1 MQIADLADA
10 ARRFAPINDGLT
22 GNVYRCA
29 ARLTDGLFL
38 PCVAVRSSEPNVDLA
53 LRRFEETRADA
64 ALPVHERRFS
74 ARMQY
79 RDVVRS
85 FITSGSSVDWYLI
98 SSLEPSD
105 FALDPERLGEIRGET
120 SMGWTRFVC
129 VMRDGSE
136 FAFGTPWNIEFFFMP
151 PGYTARDVVRI
162 LPDEAR
168 GEPVYKDRPFFT
180 CYLET
185 AI

>member
-1 MQIADLADA
+1 MQIAELAAA
-10 ARRFAPINDGLT
+10 ARRVIPINDGTT

-29 ARLTDGLFL
+29 ARLIDGLFL
-38 PCVAVRSSEPNVDLA
+38 PCVAVRSSEPTVDLA

-64 ALPVHERRFS
+64 ALPARQRRFGS
-74 ARMQY
+74 GMTY
-79 RDVVRS
+79 RDIVRS
-85 FITSGSSVDWYLI
+85 LTTTGSSIDWYQI
-98 SSLEPSD
+98 ASLEPSD
-105 FALDPERLGEIRGET
+105 FAIAPERLREIKGET

-129 VMRDGSE
+129 VMQDGCE
-136 FAFGTPWNIEFFFMP
+136 FSFGTSWNIEFFHMP
-151 PGYTARDVVRI
+151 AGYTAHDVVRI

-180 CYLET
+180 CYLEA

>member
-1 MQIADLADA
+1 MQVAELAEA

-38 PCVAVRSSEPNVDLA
+38 PCVALCSSEPTVDLA
-53 LRRFEETRADA
+53 LRRFDETREDA
-64 ALPVHERRFS
+64 MLPVRRQ
-74 ARMQY
+74 RYGNGMRY
-79 RDVVRS
+79 RDIVRN
-85 FITSGSSVDWYLI
+85 FVAAGSTLDWYHIAELTE
-98 SSLEPSD
+98 SA
-105 FALDPERLGEIRGET
+105 FALAPERLSEIKGET

-129 VMRDGSE
+129 VMRDGGE
-136 FAFGTPWNIEFFFMP
+136 FSFGTPWNIEFFSMP
-151 PGYTARDVVRI
+151 PGYTAQDVVRI

-168 GEPVYKDRPFFT
+168 GEPVYRDRPFFT
-180 CYLET
+180 CYLEA